1 MKYTG
6 IYLAVA
12 AAISAFGNT
21 DAQKLTLEECSLDA
35 RPSVPNEMV
44 SDASGDTYYMLS
56 DDGSR
61 VERYD
66 TRRGKKLLMSWC
78 RRISVTAM
86 LKVGTDS

>member
-44 SDASGDTYYMLS
+44 SDASGDTYYMAAVWS
-56 DDGSR
+56 
-61 VERYD
+61 VMI